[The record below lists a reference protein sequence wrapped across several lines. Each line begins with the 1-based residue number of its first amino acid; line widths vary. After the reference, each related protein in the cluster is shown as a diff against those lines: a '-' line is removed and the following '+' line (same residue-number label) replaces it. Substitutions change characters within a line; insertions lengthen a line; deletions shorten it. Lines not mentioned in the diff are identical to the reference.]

1 MSHEQEQGLN
11 SMVEARRQTSRGLTV
26 LPLLLMGA
34 THLSIPPLRAM
45 FEIEPRLMYGW
56 YGIAIILGIVLFRKS
71 RVIKDHEYN
80 RAKAMKKI
88 KHVYEA
94 EQRGVWDTNVELNAA
109 MDPATKAGLTQSVA
123 AFSSEAPEMELEG
136 EERVEVSMLTES
148 QHVRKASA
156 RVSGEVSFDDE
167 AITGTIGATRKTG
180 LMDQILDG
188 VSGIFGRDSRALR
201 EQRRQARLQA
211 SASSSPVV
219 AQRPIA
225 PLRLTKSNDDT
236 EIDMTSMSDSGGVKT
251 VISSSGQERDAY
263 ATSEEKKSLPSE
275 SLESMAMMGQAPSPS
290 NRIQTSGP
298 VCSGCQSPV
307 TPSERFCPHCGLD
320 L

>member
-1 MSHEQEQGLN
+1 MSHEQEQSVR
-11 SMVEARRQTSRGLTV
+11 SMVEARRQTSRGLTA

-34 THLSIPPLRAM
+34 THLSVPPLRAM
-45 FEIEPRLMYGW
+45 FELEPRLMYAY
-56 YGIAIILGIVLFRKS
+56 YGVAIVLGIILFRKS
-71 RVIKDHEYN
+71 RVVKDHEYN

-94 EQRGVWDTNVELNAA
+94 EQRGVWETNVELNPE
-109 MDPATKAGLTQSVA
+109 MDAVTKAGLNQSVA
-123 AFSSEAPEMELEG
+123 AFSSEAPEMEIEDD
-136 EERVEVSMLTES
+136 ERVEVSMLTES
-148 QHVRKASA
+148 QHVQKASA
-156 RVSGEVSFDDE
+156 RVSGEASFDDE

-180 LMDQILDG
+180 LMDQVLDAI
-188 VSGIFGRDSRALR
+188 SGIFGRDSRALR
-201 EQRRQARLQA
+201 EQRRQARLKA

-251 VISSSGQERDAY
+251 VISSSGQERGTYSA
-263 ATSEEKKSLPSE
+263 SEEKTLPSE

-298 VCSGCQSPV
+298 ICRGCQSPV
-307 TPSERFCPHCGLD
+307 TSSERFCPHCGLD

>member
-1 MSHEQEQGLN
+1 
-11 SMVEARRQTSRGLTV
+11 MVEARRQTSRGLTV
-26 LPLLLMGA
+26 LPLLLMSA
-34 THLSIPPLRAM
+34 THLSIPPLRGM
-45 FEIEPRLMYGW
+45 FELEPRLMYAW
-56 YGIAIILGIVLFRKS
+56 YSTAAVLGIILFRKS
-71 RVIKDHEYN
+71 RVVKDHEYN

-94 EQRGVWDTNVELNAA
+94 EQRGVWDTNVELNST
-109 MDPATKAGLTQSVA
+109 MDAATKAGLNQSVA
-123 AFSSEAPEMELEG
+123 AFSSEAPEMELED

-156 RVSGEVSFDDE
+156 RVSGEASFDDE
-167 AITGTIGATRKTG
+167 VITGTIGATRKTG
-180 LMDQILDG
+180 LMDQILDA
-188 VSGIFGRDSRALR
+188 VSGIFGRDSRAIR
-201 EQRRQARLQA
+201 EEKRQARLKA
-211 SASSSPVV
+211 SASSAPVV

-251 VISSSGQERDAY
+251 IISSSGQERGA
-263 ATSEEKKSLPSE
+263 SSMGMEKTLPSE

-298 VCSGCQSPV
+298 VCSGCKSPV
-307 TPSERFCPHCGLD
+307 TPNERFCPHCGLD

>member
-1 MSHEQEQGLN
+1 
-11 SMVEARRQTSRGLTV
+11 MVEARRQTSRGLTV

-34 THLSIPPLRAM
+34 THLSVQPLRAM
-45 FEIEPRLMYGW
+45 FELEPRLMYGW
-56 YGIAIILGIVLFRKS
+56 YLIAIVLGVVLFRKS

-94 EQRGVWDTNVELNAA
+94 EQRGVWDTNVELNPT
-109 MDPATKAGLTQSVA
+109 MDAVTKAGLNQSVA
-123 AFSSEAPEMELEG
+123 AFSSEAPEMELED

-156 RVSGEVSFDDE
+156 RVTGEASFDDE
-167 AITGTIGATRKTG
+167 VITGTIGATRKTG

-188 VSGIFGRDSRALR
+188 ISGLFGRDARAVR
-201 EQRRQARLQA
+201 EEKRRARLKA
-211 SASSSPVV
+211 TASSSPVV

-225 PLRLTKSNDDT
+225 PLRLTKSNDET

-251 VISSSGQERDAY
+251 VITSSGQERD
-263 ATSEEKKSLPSE
+263 SSSFGEEKTLPSQ
-275 SLESMAMMGQAPSPS
+275 SIESMAMMGQAPSAS
-290 NRIQTSGP
+290 NRIQTAGP